1 MEKNIVE
8 TLKRRG
14 FAVTEAMPIGGYWY
28 AMVKGY
34 GWTSVS
40 DLLQGIRSN
49 PIVI

>member
-1 MEKNIVE
+1 MERNIVD

-14 FAVTEAMPIGGYWY
+14 YPVTQAMPINGFWY

-40 DLLQGIRSN
+40 DLLQGIKSN